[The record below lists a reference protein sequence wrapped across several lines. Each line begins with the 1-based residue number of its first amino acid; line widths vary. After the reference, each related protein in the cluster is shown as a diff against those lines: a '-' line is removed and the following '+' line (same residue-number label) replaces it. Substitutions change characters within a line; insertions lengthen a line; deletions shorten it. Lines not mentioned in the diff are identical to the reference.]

1 MSSLQ
6 NTASPN
12 MDRRSSLRTR
22 VPKLPDIKG
31 PSSSARKS
39 LRQLLRQPTTATET
53 VALSPMN
60 TTAAAFVTA
69 FTPRTYRSIYPKLDV
84 VPVSS
89 EPAEQI
95 AIVTNNSSS
104 SASPKKKMRLRK
116 QIPPSSTN
124 KHAVS
129 GISSLDLKTSAQAN
143 STKESP
149 KAHDKQS
156 VINLARTSIPLASTH
171 KIISDLDSQDEDK
184 MPARKSTMVPKRSRS
199 SSQNSSQNNKKRSR
213 QMFEEPEKI
222 CMISCGIGGQLDEY
236 ATFYFTETDFKALLE
251 TAPHFNKFRKPY
263 SNSIYIR
270 GYMALSSRVIIQ
282 WLTKG
287 TIMPLELH
295 KPGRADGFSNYPFVH
310 TYIMANDFDLPEM
323 CDELMDTAM
332 RELWGSGDE
341 AVILPDARDLYT
353 VYSQT
358 HPGNPLRKL
367 YIAVFDWLLTSDECN
382 RDTGRPRISSSE
394 LWNLL
399 SRSENAGIDY
409 INYCRSQITDRG
421 TYEHPLDP
429 RKWNLCELHQHFPFN
444 DCPMWIKQRNAVLE
458 DN

>member
-39 LRQLLRQPTTATET
+39 LRQLLRQSTTATET

-129 GISSLDLKTSAQAN
+129 GISSLDLKTSTQAN
-143 STKESP
+143 YTKESP

-213 QMFEEPEKI
+213 QMFEEPE
-222 CMISCGIGGQLDEY
+222 
-236 ATFYFTETDFKALLE
+236 
-251 TAPHFNKFRKPY
+251 
-263 SNSIYIR
+263 
-270 GYMALSSRVIIQ
+270 
-282 WLTKG
+282 
-287 TIMPLELH
+287 
-295 KPGRADGFSNYPFVH
+295 
-310 TYIMANDFDLPEM
+310 
-323 CDELMDTAM
+323 
-332 RELWGSGDE
+332 
-341 AVILPDARDLYT
+341 
-353 VYSQT
+353 
-358 HPGNPLRKL
+358 
-367 YIAVFDWLLTSDECN
+367 
-382 RDTGRPRISSSE
+382 
-394 LWNLL
+394 
-399 SRSENAGIDY
+399 
-409 INYCRSQITDRG
+409 
-421 TYEHPLDP
+421 
-429 RKWNLCELHQHFPFN
+429 
-444 DCPMWIKQRNAVLE
+444 
-458 DN
+458 